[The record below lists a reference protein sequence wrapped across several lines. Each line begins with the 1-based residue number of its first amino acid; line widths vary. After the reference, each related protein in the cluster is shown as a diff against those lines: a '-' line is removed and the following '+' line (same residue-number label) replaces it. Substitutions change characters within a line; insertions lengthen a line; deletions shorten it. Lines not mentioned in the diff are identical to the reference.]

1 MLDKVANVPDHSMH
15 STIFNST
22 LFHPPLRWLS
32 RQFLKM
38 KGWQV
43 DFSAIE
49 GIDKCVLIGAPHTSN
64 WDLPYALMLG
74 FSQDL
79 PIYWMGKV
87 QIFKFPFRHLMMWLG
102 GIPIDRSKSVNV
114 VSQAAAQLQQADQ
127 LYLVI
132 APEGTRSQVDEWKS
146 GFYHIAH
153 QAGVP
158 VMATY
163 IDWRTRRAGI
173 YTAYYT
179 SGDADKDIAEIK
191 ALYGDL
197 LLRHKGNQQ
206 GHS

>member
-1 MLDKVANVPDHSMH
+1 MH
-15 STIFNST
+15 STIFDNPV
-22 LFHPPLRWLS
+22 LQPALRWIS
-32 RQFLKM
+32 RRFLKM
-38 KGWQV
+38 KKWQL
-43 DFSAIE
+43 DFTAIQ

-64 WDLPYALMLG
+64 WDLPYALMLA
-74 FSQDL
+74 FSQEL

-87 QIFKFPFRHLMMWLG
+87 QIFRFPFRHLMMWLG
-102 GIPIDRSKSVNV
+102 GLPIDRSKSVNV
-114 VSQAAAQLQQADQ
+114 VSQAAAQFDNADQ

-132 APEGTRSQVDEWKS
+132 APEGTRSQVDEWKT

-158 VMATY
+158 VLTAY

-179 SGDADKDIAEIK
+179 SGDREKDVAEIK

-197 LLRHKGNQQ
+197 LLRHKGNRY
-206 GHS
+206 G

>member
-1 MLDKVANVPDHSMH
+1 MH
-15 STIFNST
+15 STIFNSPM
-22 LFHPPLRWLS
+22 FRAPLRWLS
-32 RQFLKM
+32 RKFLQH
-38 KGWQV
+38 KGWRV

-49 GIDKCVLIGAPHTSN
+49 GINKCVLIGAPHTSN

-74 FSQDL
+74 FSQQL

-102 GIPIDRSKSVNV
+102 GIPINRSKSLNV
-114 VSQAAAQLQQADQ
+114 VSQAATQLQQADQ

-132 APEGTRSQVDEWKS
+132 TPEGTRARVDEWKT

-153 QAGVP
+153 QANVP
-158 VMATY
+158 IMVTY
-163 IDWRTRRAGI
+163 IDWRTRQAGI
-173 YTAYYT
+173 YTAYYP
-179 SGDADKDIAEIK
+179 SGDSEKDIAEIK

-206 GHS
+206 RH